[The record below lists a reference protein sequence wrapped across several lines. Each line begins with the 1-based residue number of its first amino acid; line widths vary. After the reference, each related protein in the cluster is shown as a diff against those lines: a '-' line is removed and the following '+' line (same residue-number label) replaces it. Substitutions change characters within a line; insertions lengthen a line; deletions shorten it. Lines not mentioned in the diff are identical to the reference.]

1 MTDRPQNKPG
11 TIKPYNGPAGGW
23 PALKAVATHLLKQD
37 VPVHGAK
44 TLLSANQPDGFDCP
58 GCAWPDREH
67 ASTFEFCENGAKAV
81 AFEATARRAG
91 PELFLKYS
99 VSELARYSDH
109 WLEDQGR
116 LTHPLRYNATTDHYE
131 AVSWDQAFAVD
142 SVHQHR
148 ALDRHF
154 AVIAGKLNAL
164 ASPDEAIFYTS
175 GRTSNEAAFLYQLF
189 VRQFGTNNFPDCS
202 NMCHEPSG
210 VGLIEQIGVGKGTV
224 TLHDFEQADLIMV
237 FGQNPGTNHPRM
249 LGELRRAVLRGA
261 RVLTFNPLRER
272 GLERFADPQDAL
284 EMLHAGSEN
293 IASEYYQLR
302 IGGDLALVAGMV
314 KHVLER
320 DAAERAAGRTP
331 LLDDSFIAEHTAGF
345 DDFRAH
351 VATLQWADIEAQSGL
366 DEARIRDAATRY
378 LSSERAIV
386 CWGMGITQHKRS
398 VATIQMLVN
407 LMLLRGHIGRPGA
420 GICPVRGHSNVQG
433 DRTMGIYEKPAPAFL
448 DRLRDVFGFE
458 PPRDHGVDVVGAIEA
473 MRDGRGKVFFA
484 MGGNFATAT
493 PDTAAT
499 HAALRH
505 CELTAHVATK
515 LNRSHLVH
523 GKDALILPCLGR
535 TEIDLQAGKPQ
546 SVSVE
551 DSMSMVHLSA
561 GINAPASDQLL
572 SEPAIVARLAEATL
586 GKRSDTPWRW
596 LVQDYDRIRDQ
607 IARVF
612 DDFHDFNTRVHVPGG
627 FHLDNAAG
635 QRRWRTAS
643 GKANFIAHDVR
654 EDILRQES
662 TGARVFT
669 LTTVRSHD
677 QYNTTIY
684 GLQDRYRGVHNERK
698 ALFANAAD
706 IATLGLR
713 AGDRVD
719 IESVHHDGA
728 LRCVHGFLLVAY
740 DIPPGCL
747 AAYYPETNPLV
758 PLDSFADRARTPT
771 SKAIPVVLRA
781 HDAAQA
787 GAQSRDIAATLV
799 DGKREKPALS
809 ARKPPK
815 RPAR

>member
-1 MTDRPQNKPG
+1 MTDRPDEKSAS
-11 TIKPYNGPAGGW
+11 IKPYDGPAGGW
-23 PALKAVATHLLKQD
+23 PALKSVAAHLLKQD
-37 VPVHGAK
+37 VPLLGAK

-91 PELFLKYS
+91 PELFAKYS
-99 VSELARYSDH
+99 VSALARYSDH

-116 LTHPLRYNATTDHYE
+116 LTHPLRYNASTDHYE
-131 AVSWDQAFAVD
+131 AVSWDQAFAC
-142 SVHQHR
+142 
-148 ALDRHF
+148 
-154 AVIAGKLNAL
+154 IASKLNAL
-164 ASPDEAIFYTS
+164 ASPNEAIFYTS
-175 GRTSNEAAFLYQLF
+175 GRTSNEAAFLYQLL

-210 VGLIEQIGVGKGTV
+210 IGLIEQIGVGKGTV
-224 TLHDFEQADLIMV
+224 TLQDFELADLIMV

-249 LGELRRAVLRGA
+249 LGELRRAVQRGA
-261 RVLTFNPLRER
+261 RVLAFNPLRER
-272 GLERFADPQDAL
+272 GLERFADPQDTL
-284 EMLHAGSEN
+284 EMLHGGSEK

-302 IGGDLALVAGMV
+302 IGGDLALVAGMI

-331 LLDDSFIAEHTAGF
+331 LLDDGFIAEHTAGF

-351 VATLQWADIEAQSGL
+351 VALLQWTDIEAQSGL
-366 DEARIRDAATRY
+366 SEARIRDAATRY
-378 LSSERAIV
+378 LSSERAII

-407 LMLLRGHIGRPGA
+407 LMLLRGHVGRPGA

-433 DRTMGIYEKPAPAFL
+433 DRTMGIHEKPSSALL
-448 DRLRDVFGFE
+448 DRLGEVFGFD
-458 PPRDHGVDVVGAIEA
+458 PPREHGVDVVGAIEA
-473 MRDGRGKVFFA
+473 MRDGSGKVFFA

-499 HAALRH
+499 HAALRN

-515 LNRSHLVH
+515 LNRGHLVH
-523 GKDALILPCLGR
+523 GKDALLLPCLGR

-572 SEPAIVARLAEATL
+572 SEPAIVARMAEATL
-586 GKRSDTPWRW
+586 SKRSDTPWRW

-612 DDFHDFNTRVHVPGG
+612 DDFHDFNARVHVPGG
-627 FHLDNAAG
+627 FHLGNTAG
-635 QRRWRTAS
+635 ERQWRTAS
-643 GKANFIAHDVR
+643 GKASFIPHDVR
-654 EDILRQES
+654 EGAALQES
-662 TGARVFT
+662 TGAKVFT

-684 GLQDRYRGVHNERK
+684 GLQDRYRSVHNERK
-698 ALFANAAD
+698 VLFANARD
-706 IATLGLR
+706 IAALALQ

-719 IESVHHDGA
+719 IESVHHDGV
-728 LRCVHGFLLVAY
+728 LRWVHGFLLVEY

-747 AAYYPETNPLV
+747 AAYYPETNP
-758 PLDSFADRARTPT
+758 
-771 SKAIPVVLRA
+771 
-781 HDAAQA
+781 
-787 GAQSRDIAATLV
+787 
-799 DGKREKPALS
+799 
-809 ARKPPK
+809 
-815 RPAR
+815 

>member
-1 MTDRPQNKPG
+1 MTDRPEEKSA
-11 TIKPYNGPAGGW
+11 TIKPYDGPAGGW
-23 PALKAVATHLLKQD
+23 PALKSVAKHLLKQD
-37 VPVHGAK
+37 VPLLGAK
-44 TLLSANQPDGFDCP
+44 TLLSANQTDGFDCP

-91 PELFLKYS
+91 PDLFAKYS
-99 VSELARYSDH
+99 VTELARYSDH

-116 LTHPLRYNATTDHYE
+116 LTHPLRYHTDSDHYE
-131 AVSWDQAFAVD
+131 AISWEQAFA
-142 SVHQHR
+142 
-148 ALDRHF
+148 F
-154 AVIAGKLNAL
+154 IASKLNAL
-164 ASPDEAIFYTS
+164 ASPNEAIFYAS

-210 VGLIEQIGVGKGTV
+210 IGLIEQIGVGKGTV
-224 TLHDFEQADLIMV
+224 TLRDFELADLIMV

-249 LGELRRAVLRGA
+249 LGELRRAVQRGA
-261 RVLTFNPLRER
+261 RVLAFNPLRER
-272 GLERFADPQDAL
+272 GLERFADPQDTL
-284 EMLHAGSEN
+284 EMLHGGSEK
-293 IASEYYQLR
+293 IASEYFQLR
-302 IGGDLALVAGMV
+302 IGGDLALVAGMI

-320 DAAERAAGRTP
+320 DEGERVAGRTP
-331 LLDDSFIAEHTAGF
+331 LLDDNFIADHTAGF
-345 DDFRAH
+345 DAFRAH

-366 DEARIRDAATRY
+366 SEVRIRDAAMRY
-378 LSSERAIV
+378 LQSERAIV
-386 CWGMGITQHKRS
+386 CWGMGITQHKRA

-407 LMLLRGHIGRPGA
+407 LMLLRGHVGRRGA

-433 DRTMGIYEKPAPAFL
+433 DRTMGIHEKPAPALL
-448 DRLRDVFGFE
+448 DRLGEVFGFN
-458 PPRDHGVDVVGAIEA
+458 PPREHGVDVVGAIEA

-499 HAALRH
+499 HAALRN
-505 CELTAHVATK
+505 CELTVHVATK

-523 GKDALILPCLGR
+523 GKEALLLPCLGR

-561 GINAPASDQLL
+561 GINVPASDQLL

-586 GKRSDTPWRW
+586 SKRSDTPWRW
-596 LVQDYDRIRDQ
+596 LVRDYDRIRDQ

-612 DDFHDFNTRVHVPGG
+612 DGFHDFNARVHVPGG
-627 FHLDNAAG
+627 FHLGNAAG
-635 QRRWRTAS
+635 QRQWHTTS
-643 GKANFIAHDVR
+643 GKASFIPHDVR
-654 EDILRQES
+654 EDAPLQES
-662 TGARVFT
+662 TGATVFT

-698 ALFANAAD
+698 VLFANASD
-706 IATLGLR
+706 IAAVGLQ

-719 IESVHHDGA
+719 IESVHHDGV
-728 LRCVHGFLLVAY
+728 LRCVHGFLLVEY

-781 HDAAQA
+781 HDTAQA
-787 GAQSRDIAATLV
+787 DAHPRDIPAAIV
-799 DGKREKPALS
+799 S
-809 ARKPPK
+809 
-815 RPAR
+815 